1 MGSGNSRKAPGAACR
16 LGIVVLAAGFA
27 PAQAGTSDDPAI
39 DEIVVTATRTPTSID
54 STLSPTSVLTQLDI
68 EQQQALSFQDLMRG
82 QPGIQI
88 SNNGGMGKTTNLF
101 LRGTN
106 ANHVLVLVD
115 GVRIGSST
123 LGTTAFQYLPMDSI
137 GRIEI
142 VRGPLSSLYGSEAVG
157 GVIQIF
163 TRRAPADGTSFE
175 ADASGGSHDT
185 SSISSRLGG
194 SYAKTSFN
202 LSASNLST
210 DGYPNCTGAPY
221 ESPSSPGGG
230 CYVYDTANDGYHN
243 VSGTA
248 RLRYEITEG
257 ADVEAFLLRSQGGT
271 RYAGPY
277 TNHQRFA
284 EQAASLAAHWS
295 PIDSVKLTMQL
306 GQSSDNELESLDG
319 ISPPGSLFDTTR
331 RNASFQADWKT
342 ARSGIVT
349 LGVDY
354 LRDAIATDAEF
365 SVTSRNTTGV
375 FGEYQLAFGREEI
388 AASVRRDHNTQFGD
402 RTTGSAAW
410 GHKLTQ
416 SLKLLAS
423 YGTAFHAPSFN
434 DLYYPY
440 FGNPALKP
448 ETSRS
453 TDLGIEQRFSSAN
466 WSVHAFETRLE
477 NLIAYN
483 AVLFAPENI
492 EEARIRGA
500 ELAGELRRDGWSLGL
515 AASWLDARNQ
525 TPGGSAYDNLLPRR
539 ARWTGRI
546 NLAREWT
553 RFRAAMLLDSSGRR
567 FDDLANTQ
575 PLGGFVTADL
585 QLEWTP
591 VPAWTIQAK
600 MANALDRRYEYARY
614 FPQDRRNYLLTVRY
628 RPATL
633 R

>member
-1 MGSGNSRKAPGAACR
+1 MGPGIQCKARGAACAITVVA
-16 LGIVVLAAGFA
+16 IVACFGLAQASAAG
-27 PAQAGTSDDPAI
+27 DPTI

-54 STLSPTSVLTQLDI
+54 STLAPTTVLTQQDI
-68 EQQQALSFQDLMRG
+68 EQQQVLSFQDLMRS

-88 SNNGGMGKTTNLF
+88 SNNGGFGKSTNLF

-106 ANHVLVLVD
+106 ASHVLVLVD

-123 LGTTAFQYLPMDSI
+123 LGTTAFQYLPMDSV

-163 TRRAPADGTSFE
+163 TRRAPADGTTFE

-185 SSISSRLGG
+185 SSISARLGG
-194 SYAKTSFN
+194 SYGKTSFN

-221 ESPSSPGGG
+221 ESPGSPGGG

-248 RLRYEITEG
+248 RLRYEIADGT
-257 ADVEAFLLRSQGGT
+257 DVEAMLLRSQGGT

-277 TNHQRFA
+277 TNHQKFA
-284 EQAASLAAHWS
+284 EQAASIASHWS
-295 PIDSVKLTMQL
+295 PVQSLKLTLQL

-319 ISPPGSLFDTTR
+319 VSPPGSLFDTTR
-331 RNASFQADWKT
+331 RSASFQADWKPAQAQT
-342 ARSGIVT
+342 ITFGA
-349 LGVDY
+349 DY
-354 LRDAIATDAEF
+354 LHDQIASDNIY

-375 FGEYQLAFGREEI
+375 FGEYQVAFGSEEI
-388 AASVRRDHNTQFGD
+388 SASVRRDHNTQFGG

-410 GHKLTQ
+410 GHKLGQ
-416 SLKLLAS
+416 SLKLVAS

-440 FGNPALKP
+440 FGNPSLKP

-453 TDLGIEQRFSSAN
+453 TDLGIEQRFGLAN
-466 WSVHAFETRLE
+466 WSLHAFETRLE

-483 AVLFAPENI
+483 AVLYAPENI

-500 ELAGELRRDGWSLGL
+500 ELTGEMKRDGWLL
-515 AASWLDARNQ
+515 AVATSWLDARNQ
-525 TPGGSAYDNLLPRR
+525 TAGGAAYGNLLPRR

-553 RFRAAMLLDSSGRR
+553 RFRAALLLDSSGRR
-567 FDDLANTQ
+567 FDDLANSQ
-575 PLGGFVTADL
+575 PLGGFVTTDL

-600 MANALDRRYEYARY
+600 MANALDRRYEYALY

>member
-1 MGSGNSRKAPGAACR
+1 MGSGISRKAPGAACT
-16 LGIVVLAAGFA
+16 LGTLIMAAGFA
-27 PAQAGTSDDPAI
+27 PAQVGAADDPSLE
-39 DEIVVTATRTPTSID
+39 EIVVTATRTPTSID
-54 STLSPTSVLTQLDI
+54 STLTPTSILTQVDI

-163 TRRAPADGTSFE
+163 TRRAPAGGTTFE

-185 SSISSRLGG
+185 SSISARLGG
-194 SYAKTSFN
+194 SYGKASFN
-202 LSASNLST
+202 LSASNLTT

-230 CYVYDTANDGYHN
+230 CYVYDTADDGFHN

-248 RLRYEITEG
+248 RLRYEF
-257 ADVEAFLLRSQGGT
+257 ADNVDVEAMFLRSQGGT
-271 RYAGPY
+271 RYAGSY
-277 TNHQRFA
+277 TNHQKFA
-284 EQAASLAAHWS
+284 EQATSLASHWS
-295 PIDSVKLTMQL
+295 PIQSLRLTMQV

-319 ISPPGSLFDTTR
+319 ISPMGSRFDTTR
-331 RNASFQADWKT
+331 RSASFQADWKPAQSQT
-342 ARSGIVT
+342 VT

-354 LRDAIATDAEF
+354 LHDKMASDMEF
-365 SVTSRNTTGV
+365 PVTSRNTTGV
-375 FGEYQLAFGREEI
+375 FGEYQIAFGSEEI
-388 AASVRRDHNTQFGD
+388 AASLRRDRSNQFRN

-416 SLKLLAS
+416 SLKFVAS

-448 ETSRS
+448 ETSHS
-453 TDLGIEQRFSSAN
+453 TDLGLEQRFSAAN
-466 WSVHAFETRLE
+466 WSVHAFETRLK

-492 EEARIRGA
+492 AEARIRGA
-500 ELAGELRRDGWSLGL
+500 ELTGEMRHDGWSLGL

-525 TPGGSAYDNLLPRR
+525 TPGGTAQGNLLPRR

-553 RFRAAMLLDSSGRR
+553 RFRAALLLDSSGRR
-567 FDDLANTQ
+567 FDDLANAQ
-575 PLGGFVTADL
+575 ALGGFVTADL

-628 RPATL
+628 RPATF